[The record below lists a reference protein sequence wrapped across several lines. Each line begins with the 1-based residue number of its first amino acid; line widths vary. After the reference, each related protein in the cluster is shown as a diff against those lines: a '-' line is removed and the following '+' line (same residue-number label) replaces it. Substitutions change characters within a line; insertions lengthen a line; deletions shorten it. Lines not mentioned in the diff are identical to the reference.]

1 MNIPPKINQPSS
13 QLPDLCKN
21 SNVSAA
27 GSVLFNVGNKKIK
40 IKKSKIKTVTKGLA
54 EIAFSMGETNNVE
67 EYAEQMAEDIYEA
80 MQLSEKKLNK
90 KSSKKKK

>member
-13 QLPDLCKN
+13 QPPDLSKN
-21 SNVSAA
+21 NNVAA
-27 GSVLFNVGNKKIK
+27 VGSVLFNVGNKKIK

>member
-13 QLPDLCKN
+13 QPPDLSKN
-21 SNVSAA
+21 NNVSAI
-27 GSVLFNVGNKKIK
+27 GSILFNVGNKKIK

-54 EIAFSMGETNNVE
+54 EIAFSMGETNDIE

-80 MQLSEKKLNK
+80 MQLSEQKINK
-90 KSSKKKK
+90 KTNKKKK